1 MIEFKNEE
9 ELYEKIYPILKY
21 KTSELQKIGF
31 EITAINIWK
40 YLSTNIFPNVRGLT
54 LYDISHEII
63 HIDINKVIKN

>member
-40 YLSTNIFPNVRGLT
+40 YLSTNTFPYIKGLT
-54 LYDISHEII
+54 LYDIAHEII
-63 HIDINKVIKN
+63 HLDINKVLEN

>member
-9 ELYEKIYPILKY
+9 ELYEKVYPILRY
-21 KTSELQKIGF
+21 KTNELEKLGFKI
-31 EITAINIWK
+31 TPVSIWK